1 MGISTFQNDS
11 QELVKSEEEKKNFL
25 FLLLPVCLYTES
37 SEKHI
42 NFSVLAVCLCL
53 PGFISASHLCN
64 AAAVASGA
72 KPA

>member
-11 QELVKSEEEKKNFL
+11 QELAKTEEEKKNFL
-25 FLLLPVCLYTES
+25 FRLFPVCLYTKS

-42 NFSVLAVCLCL
+42 NFGVLVVCLCL
-53 PGFISASHLCN
+53 PGFISASHQCN
-64 AAAVASGA
+64 AAVVASGT